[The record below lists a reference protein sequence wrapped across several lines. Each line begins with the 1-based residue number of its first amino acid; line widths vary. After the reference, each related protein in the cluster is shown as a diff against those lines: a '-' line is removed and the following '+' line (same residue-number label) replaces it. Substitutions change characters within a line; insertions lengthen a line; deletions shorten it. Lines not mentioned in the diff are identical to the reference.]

1 MIKLDTIISFLTDIL
16 QAIKLFYFEKLS
28 KTKTI
33 EAITVIRGIWNLS
46 KESRQKPKLQV
57 DVEMSNLV
65 ENHER
70 IFDFQLNISMSSPS
84 PASTDVY
91 LKRVFLL
98 NNKEIVI
105 EKLRFYRP
113 TSAQVSSKAEV
124 EIYFIEV
131 AAPTREIEL
140 DWAIEYRREDFT
152 QLKLDE
158 INLVAAIVSIGRQ
171 SFFALKDFKLGKGS
185 RKSLTLLGRMY
196 SPQALDGSK
205 DGIPTTGWYLCIDYG
220 VGKIK
225 KKIFVTKASVNA
237 NP

>member
-1 MIKLDTIISFLTDIL
+1 MSF
-16 QAIKLFYFEKLS
+16 
-28 KTKTI
+28 
-33 EAITVIRGIWNLS
+33 
-46 KESRQKPKLQV
+46 
-57 DVEMSNLV
+57 
-65 ENHER
+65 
-70 IFDFQLNISMSSPS
+70 PS

-91 LKRVFLL
+91 LKRLFIL
-98 NNKEIVI
+98 NNKEIAI

-113 TSAQVSSKAEV
+113 TSTQVSSKAEV
-124 EIYFIEV
+124 EIYFVEV

-158 INLVAAIVSIGRQ
+158 INLAAAIVSIGCQ
-171 SFFALKDFKLGKGS
+171 SFFALRDFKLAKGA

-196 SPQALDGSK
+196 SPKVLDNSK

-225 KKIFVTKASVNA
+225 KKIFVTKT
-237 NP
+237 